1 MMAPVCSPSHA
12 RRALIAL
19 VAIGLLGC
27 ASPQA
32 SLATATRTSHRTTR
46 KPRANLPRHPP
57 ALAPAAATAALS
69 LDLLRTLGAGNLVF
83 SPDSIAT
90 GLAMAGTGAEGRTA
104 AQIAAALHLS
114 SPAALVG
121 VGALQ
126 RQLLAEQ
133 AGTPEGNTEAPT
145 LDIGNGL
152 FLQEGFPVEA
162 PFVEGLARDFGAT
175 PQTVNFKG
183 PEAIHTINA
192 WVSAHTQALIPE
204 LFSSLEAT
212 TKLVLADAIYLKAA
226 WRTPFTERDTA
237 PAPFYTPGQTATVPF
252 MKETASLPYAHGGG
266 WTAVEMPYGASTL
279 SLLVVLPTGA
289 SLASLEHRLDPSLLT
304 TIAHEAHSTEVALS
318 IPRIHLSL
326 QTSLEGDLQDLG
338 VKEAFTPQANFSR
351 LSPVRPLDISA
362 VEHAADL
369 QIDESGTLAA
379 AATGI
384 SVVEPLL
391 ANAHR
396 YPVRFDANRPFL
408 FFLRDNRTGAV
419 LFAGRLQNAATAQG

>member
-1 MMAPVCSPSHA
+1 MHSPVHP
-12 RRALIAL
+12 RRALIVLAAL
-19 VAIGLLGC
+19 GFLAC

-32 SLATATRTSHRTTR
+32 SLATATRTPHGSTR
-46 KPRANLPRHPP
+46 KPRAVPHHPP
-57 ALAPAAATAALS
+57 AALAPAPATAALS

-90 GLAMAGTGAEGRTA
+90 GLAMVGTGAEGRTA

-114 SPAALVG
+114 SPAALAG

-133 AGTPEGNTEAPT
+133 ATTPAGGAEAPT
-145 LDIGNGL
+145 LDIDNGL
-152 FLQEGFPVEA
+152 FLQDGFPVEA
-162 PFVEGLARDFGAT
+162 PFVEGLARDFGAK
-175 PQTVNFKG
+175 PQTVNFDS
-183 PEAIHTINA
+183 PEAVPTINA
-192 WVSAHTQALIPE
+192 WVSAHTQGLIPE

-237 PAPFYTPGQTATVPF
+237 PARFYTPGQASTVPF
-252 MKETASLPYAHGGG
+252 MHETAFLPYAGGSG
-266 WTAVEMPYGASTL
+266 WTAVQMPYGASTL

-326 QTSLEGDLQDLG
+326 QTSLDGRLEALG
-338 VKEAFTPQANFSR
+338 IRQAFTPQADFTR
-351 LSPVRPLDISA
+351 LSPVRPLDIGV
-362 VEHAADL
+362 VEHAVDL

-384 SVVEPLL
+384 SVVEPGIVRVT
-391 ANAHR
+391 H
-396 YPVRFDANRPFL
+396 PVPFDANRPFL
-408 FFLRDNRTGAV
+408 FFLRDDRTGAV
-419 LFAGRLQNAATAQG
+419 LFAGRLQNATTAQG